1 MWRCWGWW
9 WKCNRCTPL
18 SCFFLHLISFVAKQ
32 KAYIFSCKIFT
43 TAIFFFLDYLIWFAH
58 FELKCVIIFLKHSP
72 ALLTFPQQDVF
83 LFQQLCF
90 CLIDKCNT
98 CTHSLTELHHCVET
112 DWKRQILCE
121 CVSTKREVCKNS
133 AVVSSPV
140 IPTLFILFV
149 KTYLK
154 GLMRKFDSIS

>member
-1 MWRCWGWW
+1 M
-9 WKCNRCTPL
+9 
-18 SCFFLHLISFVAKQ
+18 HSFVLF
-32 KAYIFSCKIFT
+32 FSSSNHICYKTESLHF
-43 TAIFFFLDYLIWFAH
+43 FMQNLHNCYLFFLDYLIWFAH

-121 CVSTKREVCKNS
+121 CVSAKREVCKNS